1 MKLVFLDRDGV
12 INAFPGKGLYV
23 TRREEF
29 RLIPEAVEG
38 IRLLTEAGFELHVV
52 SNQGCVSHG
61 LITPKELERLTDSML
76 KDIAAAG
83 GRIAGVHYC
92 THQTSDRCD
101 CKKPKTAL
109 FLRALKNRPVDMRR
123 VAFVGD
129 SEEDMLAGHA
139 LGCRKVLVLS
149 GRLEKKDIE
158 NLSVKPDAVKRDLLE
173 AARWLLAEK
182 H

>member
-1 MKLVFLDRDGV
+1 MFLDRDGV

-23 TRREEF
+23 IRPEAF

-38 IRLLTEAGFELHVV
+38 IRLLTEAGYELHVV
-52 SNQGCVSHG
+52 SNQGCVSRG
-61 LITPKELERLTDSML
+61 LITPKELEDLTGGML

-92 THQTSDRCD
+92 MHQTSDGCD
-101 CKKPKTAL
+101 CRKPKTAL
-109 FLRALKNRPVDMRR
+109 FIRALNGRRVDPER
-123 VAFVGD
+123 VAFIGD
-129 SEEDMLAGHA
+129 SEEDMLAGHS

-149 GRLEKKDIE
+149 GRLKKSDVQ
-158 NLSVKPDAVKRDLLE
+158 NLPVKPDAVKRDLLE
-173 AARWLLAEK
+173 AAKWLLAEK